1 MTRNAA
7 MLFLSTFSNNDSTL
21 VLAAAIRSVT
31 ELTALPFACV
41 ITSLKKKLKMPL
53 KEGQQKQPMFTTLW
67 DVSPNVEAV
76 WISSRIK
83 F

>member
-7 MLFLSTFSNNDSTL
+7 MLFLSTFNNSDSTL

-41 ITSLKKKLKMPL
+41 ITSP
-53 KEGQQKQPMFTTLW
+53 GTTIF
-67 DVSPNVEAV
+67 VNKAGE
-76 WISSRIK
+76 ISWKGKSSVASDEELILEQWEIANLE
-83 F
+83 